1 MHQNPNLNPDAA
13 AAAGAAAAAAAADV
27 VLEPV
32 EAVSGVIPLSLVYPA
47 PPVPTNLPNRR
58 ACQAWLVHPD
68 VVQLL
73 GHHLE

>member
-1 MHQNPNLNPDAA
+1 MHPNPNLNPDAA
-13 AAAGAAAAAAAADV
+13 AAAGAADV

-47 PPVPTNLPNRR
+47 PPVPANLPNRR

-68 VVQLL
+68 VAQLL